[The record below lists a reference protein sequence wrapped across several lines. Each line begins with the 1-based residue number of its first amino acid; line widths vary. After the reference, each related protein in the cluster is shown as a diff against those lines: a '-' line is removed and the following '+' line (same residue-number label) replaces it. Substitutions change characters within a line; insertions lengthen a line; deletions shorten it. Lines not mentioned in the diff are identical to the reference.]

1 MKMSRII
8 RVFVLCIASEKEDL
22 QHKENRC
29 APSGGVHVR
38 LTAPGLG
45 KQMQQTWRQAAE
57 KTSCNVLLE
66 EAK

>member
-1 MKMSRII
+1 MKMCGIV
-8 RVFVLCIASEKEDL
+8 RVFALCTASEKEDL
-22 QHKENRC
+22 QHKEKRC

-38 LTAPGLG
+38 LTTPGLG
-45 KQMQQTWRQAAE
+45 KRMQQTWRQAAE